1 MQEVLADITV
11 QTVLESLVVLG
22 LAYAAAS
29 VGAYL
34 LEYYADRFGKWRI
47 NIKMAAPILKMAVY
61 GAALYYIVIQ
71 ALELGPGQ
79 FVAVAGLIGIGIGF
93 GLRDAFASVFGGLIL
108 ALERPYRVG
117 DTISLEGEYGEVTDI
132 GIRST
137 KMVTP
142 LGNTV
147 VVPNKVL
154 IEEAISNSNAGEI
167 EMMTAIDLY
176 IDPGSDF
183 DLAMRILRDAVITSR
198 YVYISEGHPVTVFLN
213 DFPFYRRLRARAYVS
228 DMRYEFIFKSEITV
242 RAWREFARNGIE
254 PPRADV
260 VNIGRKPW
268 PGDAGTQE
276 RQELNSGSSG
286 SKFGAKDDI

>member
-11 QTVLESLVVLG
+11 QTVLQSLVVLG
-22 LAYAAAS
+22 LAYAAAN

-47 NIKMAAPILKMAVY
+47 NIKMAAPILKMVIY
-61 GAALYYIVIQ
+61 SAALYYIFIQ

-79 FVAVAGLIGIGIGF
+79 FVAVASLIGVGIGF

-108 ALERPYRVG
+108 ALERPYHVG

-132 GIRST
+132 GLRST

-154 IEEAISNSNAGEI
+154 IEEAVSNSSAGEI
-167 EMMTAIDLY
+167 EMMTTIDLY
-176 IDPGSDF
+176 IDPRSDF
-183 DLAMRILRDAVITSR
+183 DLAMRLLRDAVITSR
-198 YVYISEGHPVTVFLN
+198 YVHISENHPLTVFLN

-242 RAWREFARNGIE
+242 RAWKEFEKHGIE
-254 PPRADV
+254 PPRAGL
-260 VNIGRKPW
+260 VNLGGGR
-268 PGDAGTQE
+268 PGQVWQQE
-276 RQELNSGSSG
+276 PPGNEDGGRRGG
-286 SKFGAKDDI
+286 K